1 MQLLIYSRKTLKG
14 ERVRASTEGLLEVT
28 NAPNNIE
35 QYIIMHTNHISKQN
49 IQNQEY
55 T

>member
-1 MQLLIYSRKTLKG
+1 MQLLIYSRKTLNV

-49 IQNQEY
+49 IQNQE
-55 T
+55 